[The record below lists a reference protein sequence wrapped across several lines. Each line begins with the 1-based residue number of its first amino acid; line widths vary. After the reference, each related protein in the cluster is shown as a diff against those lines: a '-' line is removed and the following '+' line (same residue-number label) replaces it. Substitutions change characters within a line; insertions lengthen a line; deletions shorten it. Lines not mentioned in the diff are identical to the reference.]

1 MKKISLSIIA
11 LLLLIAIGCTKDN
24 LDKYKS
30 ITLNPEIEESD
41 SFGSQ
46 IISNVKNDG
55 DILHFKD
62 MESFKIAYK
71 TLEEFQNNETKGKTL
86 KYSEKD
92 ENNKIAFKYANDGYI
107 ELTSRSNDVE
117 ITNILFNRG
126 NCKMESK
133 NLTRAL
139 KERGSFK
146 IAFGTKI
153 PIRFYCIGSDLIEV
167 TVATEFG
174 DFVYDIE

>member
-1 MKKISLSIIA
+1 MK
-11 LLLLIAIGCTKDN
+11 N
-24 LDKYKS
+24 LM
-30 ITLNPEIEESD
+30 
-41 SFGSQ
+41 
-46 IISNVKNDG
+46 IISVAITTLLAGCGNEASEIDK
-55 DILHFKD
+55 I
-62 MESFKIAYK
+62 ESYLL
-71 TLEEFQNNETKGKTL
+71 TVHNETKGKTL